1 MKNNYFLG
9 LGPMSLN
16 IINSIDKFAKL
27 SKKKIMLICSRNQI
41 ETDKLGGGYVNNF
54 NTKSFSDYIK
64 KKKNNNLILCRD
76 HSGPYKKDGIKNNLL
91 EEIKNC
97 KDSLKDD
104 ITNDFK
110 IIHIDT
116 SECKKEKYEIA
127 EELINF
133 CNSFALQNNKK
144 ILFEFGC
151 EDHGVLTSLKKFKAD
166 IKFISKFK
174 NKHFIV
180 CQTGSYV
187 RSVFQIGQFDIDT
200 IKQMKG
206 IANAHG
212 LYLKEHNC
220 DYLTAPQI
228 RLRKEYKI
236 DAINVAP
243 ELGYIQ
249 SSLIY
254 YLSKRFGLNRELN
267 NFFKLV
273 LNKNKWK
280 KWEYNNE
287 NSTIK
292 FLSSAHY
299 YYTTEQ
305 YLEIN
310 EKLKKYTNFQKQLDI
325 IIFENL
331 KKYFS

>member
-1 MKNNYFLG
+1 
-9 LGPMSLN
+9 
-16 IINSIDKFAKL
+16 
-27 SKKKIMLICSRNQI
+27 
-41 ETDKLGGGYVNNF
+41 
-54 NTKSFSDYIK
+54 
-64 KKKNNNLILCRD
+64 
-76 HSGPYKKDGIKNNLL
+76 
-91 EEIKNC
+91 
-97 KDSLKDD
+97 
-104 ITNDFK
+104 
-110 IIHIDT
+110 
-116 SECKKEKYEIA
+116 
-127 EELINF
+127 
-133 CNSFALQNNKK
+133 
-144 ILFEFGC
+144 
-151 EDHGVLTSLKKFKAD
+151 
-166 IKFISKFK
+166 
-174 NKHFIV
+174 
-180 CQTGSYV
+180 
-187 RSVFQIGQFDIDT
+187 
-200 IKQMKG
+200 MKG

>member
-9 LGPMSLN
+9 LGPMSVD
-16 IINSIDKFAKL
+16 IINSIDKFAKFFN
-27 SKKKIMLICSRNQI
+27 KKIMLICSLNQI

-64 KKKNNNLILCRD
+64 KKNNNNLVLCRD
-76 HSGPYKKDGIKNNLL
+76 HCGPYKKDGKKRNIL

-104 ITNDFK
+104 IINDFK
-110 IIHIDT
+110 VIHIDT

-133 CNSFALQNNKK
+133 CNSFAIENNKK

-180 CQTGSYV
+180 CQTGSHV
-187 RSVFQIGQFDIDT
+187 KSIFQIGQFDIDT
-200 IKQMKG
+200 IKKMKN
-206 IANAHG
+206 IANDYG

-220 DYLTAPQI
+220 DYLTAPQF
-228 RLRKEYKI
+228 
-236 DAINVAP
+236 V
-243 ELGYIQ
+243 
-249 SSLIY
+249 
-254 YLSKRFGLNRELN
+254 
-267 NFFKLV
+267 
-273 LNKNKWK
+273 
-280 KWEYNNE
+280 
-287 NSTIK
+287 
-292 FLSSAHY
+292 
-299 YYTTEQ
+299 
-305 YLEIN
+305 
-310 EKLKKYTNFQKQLDI
+310 
-325 IIFENL
+325 
-331 KKYFS
+331 